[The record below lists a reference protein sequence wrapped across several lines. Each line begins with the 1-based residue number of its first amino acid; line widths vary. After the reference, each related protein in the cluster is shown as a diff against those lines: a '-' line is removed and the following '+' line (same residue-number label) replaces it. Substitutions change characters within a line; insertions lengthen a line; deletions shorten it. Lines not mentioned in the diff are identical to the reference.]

1 MFHRKPPRVT
11 TRLLLESSLYLYL
24 ISLFFSEF
32 TAIANQV
39 IQESQVIDQWS
50 DIESEQKPESS
61 EVMITG

>member
-1 MFHRKPPRVT
+1 M
-11 TRLLLESSLYLYL
+11 
-24 ISLFFSEF
+24 LFFSEF

-50 DIESEQKPESS
+50 DIENEPKPESS